1 MNGLKDLSSYLSE
14 KAIKGYMPPKHG
26 SQSRWKEKLTT
37 WKIRDPVQNRG
48 KGAPQNNDEW
58 GTEIAVGQE
67 SEGLRFLL
75 D

>member
-1 MNGLKDLSSYLSE
+1 MHPYEWSQKTSPHIYLKKLT
-14 KAIKGYMPPKHG
+14 KGYMPPKHG

-58 GTEIAVGQE
+58 GTEIAVGP
-67 SEGLRFLL
+67 GHRG
-75 D
+75 